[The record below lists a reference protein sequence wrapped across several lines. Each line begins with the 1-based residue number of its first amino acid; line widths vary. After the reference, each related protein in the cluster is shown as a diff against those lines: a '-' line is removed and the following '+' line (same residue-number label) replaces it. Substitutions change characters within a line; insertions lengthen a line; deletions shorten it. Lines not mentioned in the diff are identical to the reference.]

1 MSPLEL
7 VDDRF
12 EKLAAELR
20 ASRPVAAPGLHERV
34 EALARREPPPRRDWS
49 LRLPSRRVV
58 LALAALLL
66 LGSFVAAA
74 VTGLGGSNDR
84 RVVNGA
90 HVESGGA
97 RVETAPVFG
106 SYPLRSRGKLI
117 APAASAAQA
126 AADPTVAPTLGRL
139 QRYEAQLRL
148 RVTDVTALSDA
159 TRRAINLTRGLGG
172 YVGSVDYSTR
182 GGERGGAL
190 LVLRVPVASVQT
202 ALARLTSLGTILQQQ
217 TGVLDV
223 TRRADTEAKQIA
235 KLERALVKASPEEA
249 PLIRLKLKTLRAKHA
264 RLLRSARLARI
275 TLALTTPAKQT
286 AAPASRFD
294 RTLDDAGAVLLR
306 ELEILLYA
314 LVVAGPLL
322 LLGGLGVAGAR
333 TARRRADAR
342 LLERT

>member
-1 MSPLEL
+1 VSPLEL

-20 ASRPVAAPGLHERV
+20 ASRPVASPALHERV

-49 LRLPSRRVV
+49 LRLPSRRVA
-58 LALAALLL
+58 LAFAALLL

-74 VTGLGGSNDR
+74 VTGLGGSNERDAFKP
-84 RVVNGA
+84 VVIQHGEPA
-90 HVESGGA
+90 TQR
-97 RVETAPVFG
+97 RVETPPAFRAAEG
-106 SYPLRSRGKLI
+106 QPLR
-117 APAASAAQA
+117 ASPQA
-126 AADPTVAPTLGRL
+126 SLAPTPGRL
-139 QRYEAQLRL
+139 QRFDAQLRL
-148 RVTDVTALSDA
+148 RVKHVEALSAA
-159 TRRAINLTRGLGG
+159 TSHAISLTRSLGG
-172 YVGSVDYSTR
+172 YVGSVQYATR
-182 GGERGGAL
+182 GGKRGGATL
-190 LVLRVPVASVQT
+190 LLRVPVANLQA
-202 ALARLTSLGTILQQQ
+202 ALADLSRLGTILQQH
-217 TGVLDV
+217 TAILDV
-223 TRRADTEAKQIA
+223 TQRADTEAKQIA
-235 KLERALVKASPEEA
+235 KLERALVKASAEEA

-322 LLGGLGVAGAR
+322 LLGGLGVAAAR